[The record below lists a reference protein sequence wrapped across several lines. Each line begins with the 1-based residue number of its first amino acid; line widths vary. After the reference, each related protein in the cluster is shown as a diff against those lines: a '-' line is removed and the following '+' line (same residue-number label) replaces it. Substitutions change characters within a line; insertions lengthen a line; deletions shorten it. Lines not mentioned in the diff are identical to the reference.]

1 MIIFAVMQIL
11 RLLIELA
18 TLVVKIMEI
27 SGH

>member
-1 MIIFAVMQIL
+1 MTMVAVTQIL
-11 RLLIELA
+11 RMLIELA

>member
-1 MIIFAVMQIL
+1 MTMVAVTQIL

>member
-1 MIIFAVMQIL
+1 MTIVAVTQIL

-18 TLVVKIMEI
+18 MLVVKIMEI